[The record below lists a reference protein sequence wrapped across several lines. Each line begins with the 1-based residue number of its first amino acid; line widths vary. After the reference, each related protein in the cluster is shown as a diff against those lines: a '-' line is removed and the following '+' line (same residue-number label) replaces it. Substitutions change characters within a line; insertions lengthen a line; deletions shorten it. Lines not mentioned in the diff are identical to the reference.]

1 LQNCNRRNAH
11 RGYDCPV
18 NQCYCRFEW
27 VNYLNFRTAS
37 KLNQDTLVGL
47 ASGGIDVI
55 HQRGFWACAER
66 EYVVQ
71 RIEKL
76 CEASRYALTR
86 DFSSVGISVGDAS
99 ESSDREEL
107 YLATAL
113 DVSIRLREAFG
124 KNGFPGDKM
133 RAVVDELW
141 PAGALAGR
149 IQGRLMLPMNV
160 RKWGRGDSAR
170 PHIDQCGSALMGS
183 FRLKM
188 RIGVNIYV
196 EVPPEGGGGEL
207 DFWGFPVD
215 EGSYEAAR
223 KGSYGVERQELG
235 EPYETLRPV
244 AGDLI
249 LFNAARLHGV
259 RKVEV
264 GSRVTVAGFLG
275 VRGDGE
281 PLVIFC

>member
-1 LQNCNRRNAH
+1 MR
-11 RGYDCPV
+11 
-18 NQCYCRFEW
+18 
-27 VNYLNFRTAS
+27 
-37 KLNQDTLVGL
+37 DTLVDL
-47 ASGGIDVI
+47 VSGDIDAI
-55 HQRGFWACAER
+55 HQRGFWACTEW

-86 DFSSVGISVGDAS
+86 DFSSVGVSVGDAS

-113 DVSIRLREAFG
+113 DTSNRLREAFG
-124 KNGFPGDKM
+124 KSGFPGDKM
-133 RAVVDELW
+133 RAVIDELW
-141 PAGALAGR
+141 PAGAMAGR
-149 IQGRLMLPMNV
+149 IRGRLMLPMNV

-170 PHIDQCGSALMGS
+170 PHIDQCGSALMKS
-183 FRLKM
+183 LRLKM
-188 RIGVNIYV
+188 RLGVNIYV
-196 EVPPEGGGGEL
+196 EGPPEGGGGEL
-207 DFWGFPVD
+207 DFWGFPNNED
-215 EGSYEAAR
+215 SYEAAR

-235 EPYETLRPV
+235 EPHETLKPV

-249 LFNAARLHGV
+249 LFDAARLHGV
-259 RKVEV
+259 RRVEV

-275 VRGDGE
+275 VRGDRE